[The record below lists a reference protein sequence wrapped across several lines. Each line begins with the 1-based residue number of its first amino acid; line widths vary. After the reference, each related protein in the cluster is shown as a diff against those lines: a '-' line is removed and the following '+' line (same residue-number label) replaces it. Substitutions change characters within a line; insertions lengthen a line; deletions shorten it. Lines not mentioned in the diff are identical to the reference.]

1 MSSLPA
7 THFFHDENYIVH
19 SRFLL
24 FICLAVFR
32 FISSITHTS
41 TTLPVLPSTEY
52 TLKPRGQPP
61 FSPQPL
67 SLISLMHG
75 LLYINPPLLKRR
87 ISILLGRGWLVGT
100 RAPRGCRPAERLSD
114 LLCGTHQFTSDS
126 WGPFLCPSFHSF
138 GLILLYFW
146 NTSYPS
152 TAVYGMGPV
161 TF

>member
-1 MSSLPA
+1 LTSRFVLEDSFCKPVVTVSSLAA

-126 WGPFLCPSFHSF
+126 
-138 GLILLYFW
+138 
-146 NTSYPS
+146 
-152 TAVYGMGPV
+152 
-161 TF
+161 

>member
-1 MSSLPA
+1 MENVYVEANKSRILWHACKALLTSRFVLEDSFCKPVVTVKSLAA
-7 THFFHDENYIVH
+7 THFFHDENYVVH

-41 TTLPVLPSTEY
+41 TTLPVLPSPDY
-52 TLKPRGQPP
+52 TLKPGGQPP

-87 ISILLGRGWLVGT
+87 ISILLGRGWLRWDQNTSGLS
-100 RAPRGCRPAERLSD
+100 ACRKSRRLA
-114 LLCGTHQFTSDS
+114 L
-126 WGPFLCPSFHSF
+126 
-138 GLILLYFW
+138 W
-146 NTSYPS
+146 NT
-152 TAVYGMGPV
+152 PV
-161 TF
+161 PF